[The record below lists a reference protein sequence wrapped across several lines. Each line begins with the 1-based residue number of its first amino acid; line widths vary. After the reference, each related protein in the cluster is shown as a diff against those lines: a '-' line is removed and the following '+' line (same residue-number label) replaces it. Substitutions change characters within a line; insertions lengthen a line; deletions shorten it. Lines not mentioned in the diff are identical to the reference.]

1 MRITSSL
8 PLLLVFSGTFSLMA
22 TISDDL
28 TKYARGKIWILRN
41 IKHLERNYRGKY
53 VAILGETVI
62 DSDDDNYS
70 LLQRL
75 WARGLY
81 PGPVIIHFVK

>member
-1 MRITSSL
+1 
-8 PLLLVFSGTFSLMA
+8 MA
-22 TISDDL
+22 TITEDL
-28 TKYARGKIWILRN
+28 TKYVRGKNWILRN
-41 IKHLERNYRGKY
+41 ARYLKRDYKGKY
-53 VAILGETVI
+53 VAILGETVV
-62 DSDDDNYS
+62 DSDEDNYS